1 MKFLID
7 VNLSPRWVNLLEAVG
22 FEAVRWTEVGAANAS
37 DSEIMRYAASEGY
50 VVMTHDQDF
59 STLLALSR
67 AGEPSVVLLRLSSLR
82 VEKVGDRV
90 LRALGAVLVDL
101 EKGAIVVIEDKRVRV
116 RDLPM
121 GDG

>member
-1 MKFLID
+1 MKLLID
-7 VNLSPRWVNLLEAVG
+7 VNLSPKWVTFLAAAG
-22 FEAVRWTEVGAANAS
+22 HEAVRWTEVGAANAS
-37 DSEIMRYAASEGY
+37 DSEIMRYAASNGY

-82 VEKVGDRV
+82 VEKIGDRV
-90 LRALGAVLVDL
+90 LRAIEALTDDL
-101 EKGAIVVIEDKRVRV
+101 DKGAIAVVEDKRVRV

-121 GDG
+121 ENG